1 MRAAV
6 TASGAAAPTALTAL
20 LESRSAVALDVDD
33 TGRVL
38 VRSDLT
44 GSGQLYE
51 YTPGAGLR
59 ALTDFAD
66 AVTGRY
72 RPGHRQAVVA
82 IDSGGDERH
91 QLYLLDVDDP
101 PGADRSRLSP
111 VAVDPAW
118 VHTLAGVSPDGAR
131 LAYVSNRR
139 NGVDFDVWLVEIDTG
154 HQSCRYDG
162 GGWCH
167 PASGFSPDGRWL
179 SVLRPGGHP
188 LDTDLLLLDVTAPEP
203 LPPRLPL
210 PHPGVAALVG
220 APAWTG
226 ADTFLVA
233 TDVGREFA
241 AVVRHDLGEQT
252 TVTLHTAEAD
262 LAVWT
267 SRDGGTALVARNDG
281 GASSAALY
289 GVSPWRRRCEL
300 SLPAPEP
307 VIAFSH
313 TLPDPV
319 LAPDGS
325 AVTLTVTSPRLPGDV
340 WRFDRSGAGRRLTV
354 SPTAADLDALPVPER
369 HLVPSFDATEVPVLV
384 YRPATGTP
392 GRPAPV
398 VVHVH
403 GGPEA
408 QAQPVFN
415 PVVAGLVAA
424 GFTVL
429 TPNVRGST
437 GYGRSYA
444 AADDTTRRLDS
455 VADMAALH
463 DWLPSAGLDPRR
475 AALWGGSYGGYMVLA
490 GVAFQPG
497 RWAAGVDIVGIS
509 DLVTFLENTS
519 PYRRRHREREY
530 GSLDTDREF
539 LARASPLR
547 RAGDITAPLFVI
559 HGANDPRV
567 PLSEAEQLVAELTG
581 RGVSCELMVF
591 PDEGHGLARL
601 ANRLLAYPAAVE
613 FLQATLGVRP
623 SG

>member
-1 MRAAV
+1 M
-6 TASGAAAPTALTAL
+6 TASGAAAASPLTAL
-20 LESRSAVALDVDD
+20 LESRSAAALDVDD
-33 TGRVL
+33 SGRVL

-51 YTPGAGLR
+51 CTPGAGLR
-59 ALTDFAD
+59 ALTDFTD
-66 AVTGRY
+66 TVNGCY

-91 QLYLLDVDDP
+91 QLYLLDLDDP
-101 PGADRSRLSP
+101 PGAQRDRLTP
-111 VAVDPAW
+111 VVVEPAW
-118 VHTLAGVSPDGAR
+118 GHTPAGVSPDGAR

-139 NGVDFDVWLVEIDTG
+139 NGVDFDVWLVELDTG
-154 HQSCRYDG
+154 RQTCLYDG

-179 SVLRPGGHP
+179 SVLRPGGYP
-188 LDTDLLLLDVTAPEP
+188 LDADLLLFDVTAPQP
-203 LPPRLPL
+203 RPPRLPL
-210 PHPGVAALVG
+210 PHPGTAALVG
-220 APAWTG
+220 PPAWIG
-226 ADTFLVA
+226 PDTFLVA

-241 AVVRHDLGEQT
+241 AVVRHDLNEQT
-252 TVTLHTAEAD
+252 TVPVACAEAD
-262 LAVWT
+262 LAVWA
-267 SRDGGTALVARNDG
+267 SRDGQTALVARNDG

-289 GVSPWRRRCEL
+289 EVSPWRRLAEL
-300 SLPAPEP
+300 ALPSPEP
-307 VIAFSH
+307 VMAFSH

-340 WRFDRSGAGRRLTV
+340 WRFARSGEGQRLTL
-354 SPTAADLDALPVPER
+354 SPTGVELDVLPVPER
-369 HLVPSFDATEVPVLV
+369 HLVTSFDATQVPVLV
-384 YRPATGTP
+384 YRPAGGAP
-392 GRPAPV
+392 QALAPV
-398 VVHVH
+398 VVNVH

-424 GFTVL
+424 GFTVV

-455 VADMAALH
+455 VADLAALH
-463 DWLPSAGLDPRR
+463 DWLPSAGLDPAR

-567 PLSEAEQLVAELTG
+567 PLSEAEQLVAQLTS
-581 RGVSCELMVF
+581 RGVSCELQVF
-591 PDEGHGLARL
+591 RDEGHGLARL
-601 ANRLLAYPAAVE
+601 ANRLVAYPAAVA
-613 FLQATLGVRP
+613 FLQATLGVAQP
-623 SG
+623 G